1 MTKWQTRRELVT
13 KNLPMWRV
21 FRIVDGV
28 EEVDIRLYDTWDDAA
43 KAAWE
48 RNAREEAEGR
58 ARGRSE
64 VSISVGRRS
73 IRCTASR
80 IWTQTTKSAT
90 ARTQVRGGGTKPRR
104 WHLWRS

>member
-48 RNAREEAEGR
+48 LNAKMEEAEKEK
-58 ARGRSE
+58 APIAA
-64 VSISVGRRS
+64 V
-73 IRCTASR
+73 TA
-80 IWTQTTKSAT
+80 QGAEK
-90 ARTQVRGGGTKPRR
+90 
-104 WHLWRS
+104 